1 MGLSTPGSMSSL
13 LGPMPGS
20 SGMTFGMQPGRDDM
34 ILAGRA
40 GLGAPRAPTSI
51 TTPGGVYQ
59 GPPQREGIAVPPPR
73 PLPPPQLYGTMEYA
87 SIDDEGPVDGLTLDR
102 AVEILVR
109 QSIDLRAK
117 YLEIPQMRA
126 DVLTASLRAN
136 PILYADS
143 QLVPYGSDSIR
154 KPDGPTQYDLN
165 VSHPLDLSHKRRA
178 RIAYASRALQVTE
191 AQYQNEVR
199 LAIANLHAAFVDV
212 LSARV
217 AIAYMKESVKGFDE
231 VVRVAEG
238 HYEKR
243 LGTRSDVD
251 QAKSDRASAV
261 LGVIDAEE
269 MLQKRKRVLGEMLY
283 LSPEDSERLEVR
295 GVLRYESPQPP
306 PLEALIAIAREG
318 RPDLDAYRKGIEA
331 ATANVRLQRANRFS
345 DAYLL
350 FQPYT
355 FQNNAPFGRQSGTSW
370 ALGITMPLP
379 LYNRNQGNIERAR
392 INVVQS
398 QAQLELLDRRLV
410 AEIQQAVGEYNVSA
424 KIVRG
429 MRENVVPG
437 LKRAYQ
443 DRFELYKEGE
453 DAKIVYLNA
462 RRKYN
467 DAVKNYL
474 DSAARHRR
482 SALDLN
488 TIVGQRI
495 MP

>member
-1 MGLSTPGSMSSL
+1 MSSL

-34 ILAGRA
+34 ILGRA
-40 GLGAPRAPTSI
+40 GLGAPRVPTSI

-59 GPPQREGIAVPPPR
+59 GPPRREGIAVPPPL
-73 PLPPPQLYGTMEYA
+73 PVPPPKLYGTMELA
-87 SIDDEGPVDGLTLDR
+87 TVEDEGPVDGLTLDH

-136 PILYADS
+136 PILYADG
-143 QLVPYGSDSIR
+143 QLVPYGTNSIR

-165 VSHPLDLSHKRRA
+165 VSHPLDYSHKRRA
-178 RIAYASRALQVTE
+178 RMAYASRSLQVIE

-199 LAIANLHAAFVDV
+199 LAIASLHAAFVDV
-212 LSARV
+212 LVARA
-217 AIAYMKESVKGFDE
+217 AISYMKKSVKGLNE

-238 HYEKR
+238 LYEKR
-243 LGTRSDVD
+243 TGTRSDID

-269 MLQKRKRVLGEMLY
+269 MLLKRKRVLGEMLY
-283 LSPEDSERLEVR
+283 LSPQESERLEVR
-295 GVLRYESPQPP
+295 GILRYEGPKPP
-306 PLEALIAIAREG
+306 PLDELIALARDS
-318 RPDLDAYRKGIEA
+318 RPDFAAYRMGVEA
-331 ATANVRLQRANRFS
+331 AASNVRLQQANRFS

-350 FQPYT
+350 YQPYT
-355 FQNNAPFGRQSGTSW
+355 FQNNAPFGRESGTSW
-370 ALGITMPLP
+370 ALGITVPLP

-398 QAQLELLDRRLV
+398 QTQLELLDRRLV
-410 AEIQQAVGEYNVSA
+410 TEIQQAVGEYQVSA
-424 KIVRG
+424 RIVRG
-429 MRENVVPG
+429 MREDVVPG
-437 LKRAYQ
+437 LERAKN
-443 DRFELYKEGE
+443 DLFELYQEGE
-453 DAKIVYLNA
+453 DPKIVFLNA
-462 RRKYN
+462 QRKYN
-467 DAVKNYL
+467 DAIKNYL

-488 TIVGQRI
+488 TAVGQRI

>member
-1 MGLSTPGSMSSL
+1 
-13 LGPMPGS
+13 
-20 SGMTFGMQPGRDDM
+20 
-34 ILAGRA
+34 
-40 GLGAPRAPTSI
+40 
-51 TTPGGVYQ
+51 
-59 GPPQREGIAVPPPR
+59 
-73 PLPPPQLYGTMEYA
+73 
-87 SIDDEGPVDGLTLDR
+87 LTLDR

-217 AIAYMKESVKGFDE
+217 ATAYMKESVKGFDE